1 MIGAGSWIDLAHL
14 PRETFDAL
22 YATNPDAITAGVFNP
37 TASIV
42 PVDGGYRVDGR
53 WSFASGCEHA
63 DVIFGNGVEGIVN
76 GMPQLRG
83 AVFAPDDVTIED
95 TWSVSGLC
103 GTGSHHIHVDGA
115 IVPAERTYDPMG
127 GEPCIDS
134 LIVHLPPPAVFSLVM
149 ASVALG
155 IAQGALDDITLLASD
170 KVPMLSPV
178 ALGGNPLF
186 QLDLATADTDLRAA
200 RSLLYDEA
208 AQTLGDRDRGRHAD
222 DGAPSARTGLRRVGR
237 RPGNLGRHHRV
248 PRRRRKLAVLRLPAP
263 AAPPRHPRAR
273 PALHRSPRHPRHRGR
288 DPRRPGRPDHGVLAS
303 REAQAAGRASPRPLH
318 RRGRRGPRHT
328 HRQRTPRARRV
339 ALTARRGA
347 SAPRAATTIATDDV
361 PDLVLEVRSCGHEPA
376 FERGG
381 GRFGTCSPVWCR
393 SSTLVPTQTPR
404 RGRDRIGRPTRRGG
418 RSTRGACSGLGVDEE
433 PAALDRQL
441 DVLEARPRVAPDAD
455 PPDQQPVLG
464 RGQRLGGLRRRPAE
478 AAPEGLVVELSRCG
492 VAIAD
497 GPEHGDELVAG
508 RGVGGLRA
516 SS

>member
-1 MIGAGSWIDLAHL
+1 MTITHDTMTVETVLHAVRQLAPSILDRAGEIETGRRLPPDLLDQLRAAGCFRLVRPATHGGLEASIADAMHALEALARADASVAWTVMIGAGSWIDLAHL

-42 PVDGGYRVDGR
+42 PVDGCYRVDGR

-83 AVFAPDDVTIED
+83 AVFTPDEVTIED

-115 IVPAERTYDPMG
+115 VLPAERTYDPMG

-186 QLDLATADTDLRAA
+186 QLELATADTDLRAA

-208 AQTLGDRDRGRHAD
+208 AQLWATAT
-222 DGAPSARTGLRRVGR
+222 A
-237 RPGNLGRHHRV
+237 GN
-248 PRRRRKLAVLRLPAP
+248 
-263 AAPPRHPRAR
+263 PPTMEHRAR
-273 PALHRSPRHPRHRGR
+273 
-288 DPRRPGRPDHGVLAS
+288 
-303 REAQAAGRASPRPLH
+303 GRASAVWAVDLAISVVTTAY
-318 RRGRRGPRHT
+318 RH
-328 HRQRTPRARRV
+328 
-339 ALTARRGA
+339 
-347 SAPRAATTIATDDV
+347 
-361 PDLVLEVRSCGHEPA
+361 
-376 FERGG
+376 GG
-381 GRFGTCSPVWCR
+381 G
-393 SSTLVPTQTPR
+393 SSLYLDCPLQRRLRDIHALAQHFIVRRDTLVTA
-404 RGRDRIGRPTRRGG
+404 
-418 RSTRGACSGLGVDEE
+418 GAILAGQDV
-433 PAALDRQL
+433 QL
-441 DVLEARPRVAPDAD
+441 MVF
-455 PPDQQPVLG
+455 
-464 RGQRLGGLRRRPAE
+464 
-478 AAPEGLVVELSRCG
+478 
-492 VAIAD
+492 
-497 GPEHGDELVAG
+497 
-508 RGVGGLRA
+508 
-516 SS
+516 